1 MEKLK
6 VNQADL
12 VALIGHRA
20 GEINTWIMVR
30 NMIWVT
36 LLGIAIW
43 QISEAIKAN
52 NKWHW
57 VLVGCLCIA
66 WVGFEASCAYY
77 LHVNGA
83 QNKRL
88 EKLLEQPE
96 LGHEFGRTLENP
108 KAKGAAPV
116 GFFLPY
122 LALFVL
128 ACAMLYRLPPTN
140 SGTGW
145 VFKLIIGLL
154 LTGAYYGWLMWAA
167 GKAAR

>member
-1 MEKLK
+1 MEEPK

-12 VALIGHRA
+12 IALIGHRTN
-20 GEINTWIMVR
+20 EINAWILVR
-30 NMIWVT
+30 NIIWVI
-36 LLGIAIW
+36 LILAALW

-52 NKWHW
+52 NKWRW
-57 VLVGCLCIA
+57 ILVGCICIA

-108 KAKGAAPV
+108 KAKSAAPV

-122 LALFVL
+122 LTLFAL
-128 ACAMLYRLPPTN
+128 ACAMLYRLPPTEF
-140 SGTGW
+140 GGRW
-145 VFKLIIGLL
+145 VLTLVVGMLL
-154 LTGAYYGWLMWAA
+154 AGAYYGWLMWAA
-167 GKAAR
+167 GKATG